1 MGGVSAAH
9 EDCMC
14 VSCGQQS
21 TRSLDSFSCFPERKR
36 NPANLF
42 TFPKCQDK
50 LGGLRV
56 SAQSTRQLFYKK
68 NVRVDFSFARP
79 LSLPEDRAAPPP
91 RKTWTSLVRRVRVG
105 PALRRTNGRQATPR
119 GWQRAAHQAG
129 RAERR
134 GGSLS
139 GTWSGGA
146 LGGRDPIQEC
156 ALEV

>member
-9 EDCMC
+9 EDCVC
-14 VSCGQQS
+14 VSCGQKS
-21 TRSLDSFSCFPERKR
+21 PRSLDSYPYF
-36 NPANLF
+36 PANLF

-50 LGGLRV
+50 LGGSRV

-105 PALRRTNGRQATPR
+105 PALWRTNGR
-119 GWQRAAHQAG
+119 
-129 RAERR
+129 
-134 GGSLS
+134 
-139 GTWSGGA
+139 
-146 LGGRDPIQEC
+146 
-156 ALEV
+156 